1 MRVVLFDLGDT
12 LEHNDELLPGALET
26 LAAIQTMK
34 DDQGNA
40 PVMALVS
47 DFFEAEEPGDVERFR
62 NMYYSLLEN
71 LGIKSFFEPVTER
84 VTLST
89 EIGVFKPDEK
99 IFRAA
104 ADRISPGL
112 HFHNIIFITENAEH
126 VTAARALGMIALHLG
141 APDGAGGEIRKLT
154 DLVPVIERL
163 IAFTTCDKVSGKA
176 AGYFEGESAKSKKLD
191 DNIKA
196 LTAKVDGERLRA
208 SVLRLTQ
215 FGTRYSFSPD
225 IDKVP
230 SWVFDQFTGLGYEA
244 DTQVK
249 FQPFNLPGS
258 GTQRNVLCRH
268 HKEEKNFILVC
279 CHYDSLSENPFVSA
293 PGADDNASGVAAVLE
308 IARILRDVPLE
319 KGVLFAV
326 FGGEEQGLFG
336 SSGCAEIA
344 AAEEWK
350 IDLVINMDM
359 ISFNSPGEP
368 SRIIVE
374 FDQGNKVAE
383 NDAEAERYGKVMAQA
398 AADYT
403 SLEVSHTDIWN
414 SDYMPFEA
422 RGYVCIGAFE
432 SSENPFYHKTTDT
445 IDKIDFPHFT
455 EAVKMVLATIVSV
468 GKN

>member
-12 LEHNDELLPGALET
+12 LEHNDELLPGARET
-26 LAAIQTMK
+26 LAAIQAMK
-34 DDQGNA
+34 DDQGNT
-40 PVMALVS
+40 PVLALVS
-47 DFFEAEEPGDVERFR
+47 DFFEAVEPGDVTRFR
-62 NMYYSLLEN
+62 NMYYTLLED
-71 LGIKSFFEPVTER
+71 LGIKSFFEPVAER

-89 EIGVFKPDEK
+89 EIGVMKPDEK

-104 ADRISPGL
+104 AEKISRSL
-112 HFHNIIFITENAEH
+112 HFHNIIFITENAAH
-126 VTAARALGMIALHLG
+126 VAAARALGMIALHLG
-141 APDGAGGEIRKLT
+141 APDGDGGEIRKLT

-176 AGYFEGESAKSKKLD
+176 AGYFQPESAKSKKLD
-191 DNIKA
+191 DDIEA
-196 LTAKVDGERLRA
+196 LTAKVNGDKLRA

-215 FGTRYSFSPD
+215 FGTRYSFSPN
-225 IDKVP
+225 IDRVP
-230 SWVFDQFTGLGYEA
+230 SWIFDQFAALGYEA
-244 DTQVK
+244 DTQVE
-249 FQPFNLPGS
+249 FQPFDLPGS
-258 GTQRNVLCRH
+258 GPQRNVLCRH
-268 HKEEKNFILVC
+268 HDEEKNFILVC
-279 CHYDSLSENPFVSA
+279 CHYDSLSENPLVSA

-308 IARILRDVPLE
+308 IARILRDVPLN
-319 KGVLFAV
+319 KGVMFAV

-336 SSGCAEIA
+336 SSRCAEIA
-344 AAEEWK
+344 AAEDWK
-350 IDLVINMDM
+350 IDVIINLDM

-374 FDQGNKVAE
+374 FDQGNKIAA
-383 NDAEAERYGKVMAQA
+383 NDADAEKYGAVMAQA

-414 SDYMPFEA
+414 SDYIPFEA
-422 RGYVCIGAFE
+422 KGYVCIGAFN

-455 EAVKMVLATIVSV
+455 EAVKMVLATIVSI